1 VNLTN
6 AIKHLAALLERQ
18 ADDSRL
24 PPLPSSA
31 EAFTLAA
38 LAAPRDRTLLWI
50 TPDPD
55 TTEQACRN
63 LHALVPALEPF
74 ILPYPPASGLAPSAD
89 NGGDDPDIAGQ
100 RLHTLYRLA
109 ELPASTPAIVITCT
123 AALLQP
129 TASPGN
135 LHSRTQFVAVD
146 ETLDSAA
153 LLQRLAQTGYGF
165 ESEVVDK
172 GQASRRG
179 GIIDIWPPDSDW
191 PLRIELFGD
200 SVESL
205 RLFDPLT
212 QRAVEKIAS
221 FRITPAQETT
231 SGETPAS
238 TALTDHIRG
247 PLTVVWHDAAAIEM
261 QAQHLQIDSPGAGLL
276 TTATLRE
283 QMRRRADTRHLDIG
297 ADNAGIDVTFDPLPC
312 AVALPATAGA
322 AQLDAA
328 RQRLLDDLDTRARR
342 HHHIAIFFDTQG
354 SLDHFRLNLARAHSI
369 SAMDLRIGQLS
380 EGFCAES
387 LRLTVVA
394 ESDLYGR
401 RRTLRRHEPVDG
413 KRGRA
418 GRYAGS
424 RITDFTD
431 MEEDDLV
438 VHVDHGVGRYL
449 GVREI
454 TFNNQLQEVL
464 AIEYAEGAMLY
475 VPVTH
480 AHLLSRYVGMA
491 GRSTNLHRL
500 GGSRWAREKGAAQ
513 KAVHDLAA
521 ELLEIQARRNL
532 LQGHAFAPDTPMQ
545 HEFENAFPFQE
556 TVDQETVIR
565 DVRAD
570 MESIRPMDR
579 LICGDAGYGKTEVA
593 MRAAFKAVQDNH
605 QVAVLVPTTVLAQQH
620 YQTFSERMAGFNVRI
635 AMISRF
641 QTPARRREI
650 LQSLATG
657 EVDIIIGTHALVQP
671 GVSFACLGLVVIDE
685 EQRFGVAHKER
696 LKKVRQQVDVL
707 TLSATPIPRTLYMS
721 MTGARDMSLIRTPPR
736 ERVAI
741 ETIMANATDDVIR
754 SAIRRELARRGQ
766 VYFLHNRVMSIQR
779 LRARIAALV
788 PEAAIEIAHGQMKA
802 STLSGVMRRFAAGEV
817 DVLLCTTII
826 ESGLDIPHAN
836 TILIDRADRFGIAD
850 LYQLRGRVGRS
861 DRKAYAY
868 LLLPAHG
875 IVDSDARERIQAV
888 RRHAGLGAGFNLAV
902 RDMEIRGAGNILG
915 SAQSGH
921 ISAVGFGLYCRLLE
935 RAIARLK
942 GEAVAPLFS
951 TELRL
956 DFIRPAKDG
965 EGGATAMLPHAFIP
979 DERLRV
985 AVYRRLAEATE
996 LDAVAD
1002 LQAEV
1007 ADRFG
1012 PLPSP
1017 VKRLF
1022 AIAELRVLAAARGIS
1037 VLEVRESRI
1046 MIRHGKE
1053 YHTDSG
1059 TFPRLHATSPDRAIA
1074 ELRRYLERTEVFRTG
1089 GSLDLGS

>member
-1 VNLTN
+1 MNLTN
-6 AIKHLAALLERQ
+6 AIKHLAARIERQ
-18 ADDSRL
+18 TDETRL
-24 PPLPSSA
+24 PPVPAAA
-31 EAFTLAA
+31 EAFIVAA
-38 LAAPRDRTLLWI
+38 LAAPHRNAVLWI
-50 TPDPD
+50 THDPD
-55 TTEQACRN
+55 TIEQACRN
-63 LHALVPALEPF
+63 LHTLLPALEPF
-74 ILPYPPASGLAPSAD
+74 VLPYPPALGLATGPD
-89 NGGDDPDIAGQ
+89 DRGGDPDIAGQ

-109 ELPASTPAIVITCT
+109 ELPASTPAVVITCT

-129 TASPGN
+129 TASPGS
-135 LHSRTQFVAVD
+135 LATRTQLVAID
-146 ETLDSAA
+146 EPLDSGVF
-153 LLQRLAQTGYGF
+153 LQRLADTGYAF

-179 GIIDIWPPDSDW
+179 GIIDLWPPDSDW

-200 SVESL
+200 SVEAL

-212 QRAVEKIAS
+212 QRAVEKVAT
-221 FRITPAQETT
+221 FRITPAREEAT
-231 SGETPAS
+231 GDKPA
-238 TALTDHIRG
+238 TAALTDHIRG
-247 PLTVVWHDAAAIEM
+247 PLTVVWSDASAIEM
-261 QAQHLQIDSPGAGLL
+261 QAQHLAIDYPEAGLL
-276 TTATLRE
+276 SAAAIRE
-283 QMRRRADTRHLDIG
+283 RLQQRADSRHLDIG
-297 ADNAGIDVTFDPLPC
+297 ADHADAAAAFEPLPC

-322 AQLDAA
+322 AQLDEA

-354 SLDHFRLNLARAHSI
+354 SLDHFRLHLARAHSI

-380 EGFCAES
+380 EGFCAED

-401 RRTLRRHEPVDG
+401 RRTLRRHEPAGD

-418 GRYAGS
+418 GRFAGS

-491 GRSTNLHRL
+491 GRTANLHRI

-593 MRAAFKAVQDNH
+593 MRAAFKAVQDHH

-620 YQTFSERMAGFNVRI
+620 FQTFSERMAGFNVRI
-635 AMISRF
+635 AVISRF

-650 LQSLATG
+650 LQSLAVG

-671 GVSFACLGLVVIDE
+671 GVSFSCLGLVVIDE

-741 ETIMANATDDVIR
+741 ETIMANASDEVIR
-754 SAIRRELARRGQ
+754 GAIRRELARRGQ

-779 LRARIAALV
+779 LRDRIAALV
-788 PEAAIEIAHGQMKA
+788 PEAVIEIAHGQMKA
-802 STLSGVMRRFAAGEV
+802 SELSGVMRRFAAGEV

-868 LLLPAHG
+868 LLLPTHG
-875 IVDSDARERIQAV
+875 MVDSDARERIQAV

-956 DFIRPAKDG
+956 DFIRPAQEKDR
-965 EGGATAMLPHAFIP
+965 GASAMLPHAYIP

-996 LDAVAD
+996 PDAIVD

-1012 PLPSP
+1012 PLPPS

-1022 AIAELRVLAAARGIS
+1022 AIAELRVLAAAKGIS
-1037 VLEVRESRI
+1037 VLEVRDGRI
-1046 MIRHGKE
+1046 MVRRDKELLTDHG
-1053 YHTDSG
+1053 S
-1059 TFPRLHATSPDRAIA
+1059 FPRLQATDPDRAIA
-1074 ELRRYLERTEVFRTG
+1074 ELRRHVQQT
-1089 GSLDLGS
+1089 D

>member
-1 VNLTN
+1 MNVTN
-6 AIKHLAALLERQ
+6 AIKHLAVLLERQ
-18 ADDSRL
+18 TAESRL
-24 PPLPSSA
+24 PPLPAAA
-31 EAFTLAA
+31 EAFAIAA
-38 LAAPRDRTLLWI
+38 LAAPRQRTVLWV
-50 TPDPD
+50 TRDPD
-55 TTEQACRN
+55 TIEQACRD
-63 LHALVPALEPF
+63 LYALAPALEPF
-74 ILPYPPASGLAPSAD
+74 ILPYPPAPGRGPSAD
-89 NGGDDPDIAGQ
+89 AGGDDPDIAGQ

-109 ELPASTPAIVITCT
+109 ELPAATPAVIITCT

-129 TASPGN
+129 TASPGS
-135 LHSRTQFVAVD
+135 LASRTQLVAVD
-146 ETLDSAA
+146 ERLDSGAF
-153 LLQRLAQTGYGF
+153 LQQLSDTGYAF

-179 GIIDIWPPDSDW
+179 GIIDLWPPDSPW

-200 SVESL
+200 TVESL

-212 QRAVEKIAS
+212 QRAVEKTAS
-221 FRITPAQETT
+221 FRITPAREAAT
-231 SGETPAS
+231 SDGTPAAA
-238 TALTDHIRG
+238 ALPDHVHG
-247 PLTVVWHDAAAIEM
+247 PLTVVWSDATAIEM
-261 QAQHLQIDSPGAGLL
+261 QAQHLAIDHPDAGLL
-276 TTATLRE
+276 TTRE
-283 QMRRRADTRHLDIG
+283 IRDRLQQRGDIRHIDIG
-297 ADNAGIDVTFDPLPC
+297 ADNADPAVAFEPLPC

-322 AQLDAA
+322 AQLDEA
-328 RQRLLDDLDTRARR
+328 RQRLLDDLDARARR
-342 HHHIAIFFDTQG
+342 HHHITVFFDTQG
-354 SLDHFRLNLARAHSI
+354 SLDHFRLHLAREHSI

-380 EGFCAES
+380 EGFCAEA

-401 RRTLRRHEPVDG
+401 RRTLRRHEPAG
-413 KRGRA
+413 EKRGRA

-464 AIEYAEGAMLY
+464 AIEYAEEAMLY

-491 GRSTNLHRL
+491 GRTAVLHRL
-500 GGSRWAREKGAAQ
+500 GGTRWAREKGAAQ

-532 LQGHAFAPDTPMQ
+532 LQGHAFPPDTPMQ

-556 TVDQETVIR
+556 TIDQETVIR

-593 MRAAFKAVQDNH
+593 MRAAFKAVQDHH

-635 AMISRF
+635 AVISRF

-650 LQSLATG
+650 LQALAAG
-657 EVDIIIGTHALVQP
+657 EIDMIIGTHALVQP
-671 GVSFACLGLVVIDE
+671 GVSFACLGLVIIDE

-741 ETIMANATDDVIR
+741 ETIMTNATDEVIR
-754 SAIRRELARRGQ
+754 GAIRREMARRGQ

-779 LRARIAALV
+779 LRDRLSALV
-788 PEAAIEIAHGQMKA
+788 PEAVIEIAHGQMKA
-802 STLSGVMRRFAAGEV
+802 SALSGVMRRFAAGEV

-875 IVDSDARERIQAV
+875 MVDSDARERIQAV

-942 GEAVAPLFS
+942 GEAVTPLFS

-956 DFIRPAKDG
+956 DFIRPAQEKDK
-965 EGGATAMLPHAFIP
+965 GASAMLPHAYIP

-996 LDAVAD
+996 PEAIVD
-1002 LQAEV
+1002 LQAEI

-1012 PLPSP
+1012 PLPPS

-1022 AIAELRVLAAARGIS
+1022 AIAELRVLAAAKGIS
-1037 VLEVRESRI
+1037 ILEVRDGRI

-1053 YHTDSG
+1053 YLTDSG
-1059 TFPRLHATSPDRAIA
+1059 TFPRLQSTDPDRAIA
-1074 ELRRYLERTEVFRTG
+1074 DLRRHIAETH
-1089 GSLDLGS
+1089 

>member
-1 VNLTN
+1 VNLTT
-6 AIKHLAALLERQ
+6 AIKHLADLLERQ
-18 ADDSRL
+18 AAESRL
-24 PPLPSSA
+24 PPLPTAA
-31 EAFTLAA
+31 EAFVIAA
-38 LAAPRDRTLLWI
+38 LAARRQRTVLWV
-50 TPDPD
+50 THDPD
-55 TTEQACRN
+55 TIEQACQN
-63 LHALVPALEPF
+63 LHALAPALEPF
-74 ILPYPPASGLAPSAD
+74 ILPYPTSAGLVPADGTD
-89 NGGDDPDIAGQ
+89 GGDPDIAGQ
-100 RLHTLYRLA
+100 RLHALYRLA
-109 ELPASTPAIVITCT
+109 ELPGTTPAVIVTCT

-129 TASPGN
+129 TPSPAS
-135 LHSRTQFVAVD
+135 LASRCQLVAID
-146 ETLDSAA
+146 EPLDPTG
-153 LLQRLAQTGYGF
+153 LLQRLLDNGYAI

-179 GIIDIWPPDSDW
+179 GIIDLWPPDSPW
-191 PLRIELFGD
+191 PLRIEFFGNN
-200 SVESL
+200 VESL

-212 QRAVEKIAS
+212 QRAVEKIAT
-221 FRITPAQETT
+221 FLITPAREAASTGQ
-231 SGETPAS
+231 PAS
-238 TALTDHIRG
+238 AALPDHICG
-247 PLTVVWHDAAAIEM
+247 PLAVVWSDSAAIEM
-261 QAQHLQIDSPGAGLL
+261 QAQHLAIDYPAADLL
-276 TTATLRE
+276 TTGAIRE
-283 QMRRRADTRHLDIG
+283 RLQQRDDIRHLDIG
-297 ADNAGIDVTFDPLPC
+297 ADNADVDVAFAPLPC

-322 AQLDAA
+322 AQLDEA

-342 HHHIAIFFDTQG
+342 HHHIAILFDTQG
-354 SLDHFRLNLARAHSI
+354 SLDHFRMHLARAHSA
-369 SAMDLRIGQLS
+369 STMDLRIGQLS
-380 EGFCAES
+380 EGFCAED

-401 RRTLRRHEPVDG
+401 RRTLRRHEAPSE
-413 KRGRA
+413 KRGRD

-431 MEEDDLV
+431 MEEADLV

-491 GRSTNLHRL
+491 GRTANLHRL
-500 GGSRWAREKGAAQ
+500 GGNRWAREKGAAQ

-532 LQGHAFAPDTPMQ
+532 LQGHAFPPDTPMQ

-565 DVRAD
+565 EVRAD
-570 MESIRPMDR
+570 METIRPMDR

-593 MRAAFKAVQDNH
+593 MRAAFKAVQDHH

-620 YQTFSERMAGFNVRI
+620 YQTFSERMARFNIRLAV
-635 AMISRF
+635 ISRF
-641 QTPARRREI
+641 QPPARRRDI
-650 LQSLATG
+650 LQSLAAG
-657 EVDIIIGTHALVQP
+657 AIDIIIGTHALVQP
-671 GVSFACLGLVVIDE
+671 GVSFANLGLVIIDE

-741 ETIMANATDDVIR
+741 ETVMANATDEVIR
-754 SAIRRELARRGQ
+754 AAIRRELARRGQ

-779 LRARIAALV
+779 LRDRIAALV

-802 STLSGVMRRFAAGEV
+802 SVLSGVMRRFAAGEV

-875 IVDSDARERIQAV
+875 KVDSDARERIQAV

-921 ISAVGFGLYCRLLE
+921 ISSVGFGLYCRLLE

-942 GEAVAPLFS
+942 GEAVTPLFS

-956 DFIRPAKDG
+956 DFIRPAQEKDR
-965 EGGATAMLPHAFIP
+965 GAAAMLPHAYIR

-996 LDAVAD
+996 PHAIVD
-1002 LQAEV
+1002 LQAEIT
-1007 ADRFG
+1007 DRFG
-1012 PLPSP
+1012 PLPPSA
-1017 VKRLF
+1017 KRLF
-1022 AIAELRVLAAARGIS
+1022 AIAELRVLAAAKGIAI
-1037 VLEVRESRI
+1037 LEVRDGRI
-1046 MIRHGKE
+1046 MIRQGKE
-1053 YHTDSG
+1053 YITDSG
-1059 TFPRLHATSPDRAIA
+1059 TFPRLQSTDPDRAIA
-1074 ELRRYLERTEVFRTG
+1074 ELRRHVAETR
-1089 GSLDLGS
+1089 